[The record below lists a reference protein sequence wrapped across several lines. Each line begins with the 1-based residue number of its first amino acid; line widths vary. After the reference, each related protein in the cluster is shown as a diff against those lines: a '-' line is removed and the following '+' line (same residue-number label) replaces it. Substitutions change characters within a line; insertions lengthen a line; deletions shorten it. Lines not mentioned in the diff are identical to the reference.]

1 MGLTIVPVE
10 DSVTS
15 VPDTASEKSLTPEAD
30 ARSVRDIPN
39 SEERMP
45 VPNGFILQAIIAQDD
60 IVQWGANVQQRDKQ
74 LRDFYI
80 TEPFLHSAVYSN
92 SVRNT
97 NFEFELEG
105 SEIIVNALQTSIF
118 DLADLGGGWMQLMMK
133 TCADYYSQ
141 DNGAFW
147 ELIRADNNEP
157 DSPVINIAHL
167 DSWRILRTGNNN
179 FPYVYTDRKGGKH
192 KMRWFQVVSLV
203 EMPSP
208 METMHGVG
216 HSAVS
221 RILRAAQILKD
232 ISVYKHEKVS
242 GSFSR
247 AIHLVSG
254 ISSKVVSDTMEQ
266 ARERAQNRGL
276 TRYTQPV
283 VLGSVDPQANVSS
296 VQIDLASLPDAFDE
310 DTTYKW
316 YVAQMAMAFGTDYQD
331 FAPLPGG
338 NLGTSQQS
346 EIQHRKSRGKGPA
359 HFMNLIEHA
368 MNTYVL
374 PDNVEFRYNAQDI
387 ESQQITSRIEA
398 VRAKTRADRIKS
410 GEISPRVARLLAIK
424 DGDLE
429 PEEFEEMEREDA
441 KREAEER
448 EAQARID
455 DRSPRADDP
464 NVRREMNAEGE
475 ENNATNNIR

>member
-1 MGLTIVPVE
+1 MGLIIIPLE
-10 DSVTS
+10 DAA
-15 VPDTASEKSLTPEAD
+15 PASEQKSITPEAE
-30 ARSVRDIPN
+30 ARSVRDIPDA
-39 SEERMP
+39 EERLP
-45 VPNGFILQAIIAQDD
+45 IPNSFILQAIVAQDD
-60 IVQWGANVQQRDKQ
+60 IVQWGANVQQRDNQ
-74 LRDFYI
+74 LRHFYI

-92 SVRNT
+92 AVRNT

-105 SEIIVNALQTSIF
+105 PEIVVEALRKPIF
-118 DLADLGGGWMQLMMK
+118 DLADLGGGWMQLIMK
-133 TCADYYSQ
+133 TCVDYYTQ

-147 ELIRADNNEP
+147 ELIREDNGNPE
-157 DSPVINIAHL
+157 SPVINIAHL
-167 DSWRILRTGNNN
+167 DAWRMLRTGNPEE
-179 FPYVYTDRKGGKH
+179 PYVYTDRNGGRH
-192 KMRWFQVVSLV
+192 KLKWFQVVSLV

-208 METMHGVG
+208 METMNGVG

-254 ISSKVVSDTMEQ
+254 VSAKMVSDTMEQ
-266 ARERAQNRGL
+266 SREHAQNRGL
-276 TRYTQPV
+276 TRYRQPV
-283 VLGSVDPQANVSS
+283 VLGSVDPAANVSS

-338 NLGTSQQS
+338 NMGTSQQS

-368 MNTYVL
+368 LNTYVM
-374 PDNVEFRYNAQDI
+374 PENVEFRYNAQDI
-387 ESQQITSRIEA
+387 ESEQISSRVAA
-398 VRAKTRADRIKS
+398 VRAKTRSDRIKS
-410 GEISPRVARLLAIK
+410 GEISPRVARLIAIK

-429 PEEFEEMEREDA
+429 PEEFEEMEKEDA
-441 KREAEER
+441 KMEEQR
-448 EAQARID
+448 QEEMDRID
-455 DRSPRADDP
+455 DRPPRGDNPD
-464 NVRREMNAEGE
+464 VRREMNAEGE
-475 ENNATNNIR
+475 ENDATNNIR

>member
-1 MGLTIVPVE
+1 MGFQIIPLDEALADAVNDTI
-10 DSVTS
+10 
-15 VPDTASEKSLTPEAD
+15 EKSITPEAES
-30 ARSVRDIPN
+30 RSVRDLPN
-39 SEERMP
+39 AEERSPMA
-45 VPNGFILQAIIAQDD
+45 NSFILQAVVAQDD
-60 IVQWGANVQQRDKQ
+60 IVPWGANVQLRDSQ

-97 NFEFELEG
+97 NFEYELEG
-105 SEIIVNALQTSIF
+105 PEALVEALKKPIF
-118 DLADLGGGWMQLMMK
+118 DLADLGGGWMQLIMK
-133 TCADYYSQ
+133 TCADYYTQ

-147 ELIRADNNEP
+147 ELIRADNNDEN
-157 DSPVINIAHL
+157 SPVINIAHL
-167 DSWRILRTGNNN
+167 DAWRILRTGNPNT
-179 FPYVYTDRKGGKH
+179 PYVYTDRNGGRH
-192 KMRWFQVVSLV
+192 KMKWFQVTSLV

-208 METMHGVG
+208 LETMHGVG

-221 RILRAAQILKD
+221 RILRASQILKD

-254 ISSKVVSDTMEQ
+254 VSSKVVSDTMAQ
-266 ARERAQNRGL
+266 AREYAQNRNL
-276 TRYTQPV
+276 TRYRQPV
-283 VLGSVDPQANVSS
+283 VLGSVDPSANVSS
-296 VQIDLASLPDAFDE
+296 VQIDLATLPDAFDE
-310 DTTYKW
+310 DTTYRW

-359 HFMNLIEHA
+359 HFMNLIEHT

-387 ESQQITSRIEA
+387 ETDQIVARVTS

-475 ENNATNNIR
+475 ENDATNNIR